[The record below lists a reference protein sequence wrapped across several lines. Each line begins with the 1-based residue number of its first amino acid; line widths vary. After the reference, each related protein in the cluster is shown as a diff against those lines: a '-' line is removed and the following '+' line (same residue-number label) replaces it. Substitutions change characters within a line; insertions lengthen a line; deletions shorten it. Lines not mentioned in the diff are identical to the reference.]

1 MLSLLQK
8 GGDFV
13 HERIKKLRKALNL
26 TQQEFATKLN
36 IGRGTLANYEVGR
49 NEPIDAVISLI
60 CREFN
65 VNEQWLRTGEGE
77 MFNQPQSR
85 KEEIQ
90 HMVER
95 MMEGRKAEFKYR
107 LISVLNRLDEDQW
120 EVLEDYLSQILAGRD
135 TPPAAP
141 QMSTADLA
149 AEVTELKR
157 QNQLMAAKIAAMEE
171 EDAAREAAA
180 ELSVFHLA
188 SDGRSSK

>member
-1 MLSLLQK
+1 M
-8 GGDFV
+8 